1 VKRQLEPSSVTTPV
15 RTLQRGLGYQ
25 ANRYSLEWNAA
36 LALALPQH
44 TVRSS
49 PNIPMLVAIREHG
62 ACSKSKL
69 KFGNLITIAM
79 FAWSYRIAAYMYS
92 IGNQLPPQSVKC
104 SKFTK
109 KKKARSLQS
118 LIAVS
123 PCQTRQTG
131 PYASRDPY
139 ALHIITPQ
147 FMRTKKKGN
156 LYLLLTQRRKEKR

>member
-1 VKRQLEPSSVTTPV
+1 MKRQLEPWSVTTPV

-49 PNIPMLVAIREHG
+49 PNILMLVAIREHG
-62 ACSKSKL
+62 ACSISKL

-92 IGNQLPPQSVKC
+92 IGNQLPRSPYN
-104 SKFTK
+104 
-109 KKKARSLQS
+109 ARSLQ
-118 LIAVS
+118 
-123 PCQTRQTG
+123 
-131 PYASRDPY
+131 
-139 ALHIITPQ
+139 
-147 FMRTKKKGN
+147 KKKMLEVYNHWSQFLHAKHGKQDHMRPEIHT
-156 LYLLLTQRRKEKR
+156 LYTSSPPSSWEQRKKETFTCS